1 MPFTITDLF
10 SYFWQETISLL
21 VTKKKEDKEGSTKY
35 AGSIQ
40 MITQKGEKEKK
51 NETKMKWRKEIWVLK
66 S

>member
-10 SYFWQETISLL
+10 SFFWQETISLL

-35 AGSIQ
+35 TGSIQ

-51 NETKMKWRKEIWVLK
+51 MKLK
-66 S
+66 WNGEKKYES